1 MNPAN
6 ERIRELALKWTNGT
20 ISEEERE
27 EFLLWYNNA
36 DNGEPLHIPGQVA
49 KNELIHSLR
58 LLSNIYRE
66 AGIIEQEDEET
77 APIIPIYRRAWI
89 RYVALFILL
98 VGAGALVYQL
108 NNEKPKQQII
118 VQTPVE
124 ENDVKAP
131 SSVQA
136 MVVFDDGKQIVL
148 DSLAKGPVRVNNGA
162 EFLKVEEGEIVYTP
176 ATTDKQVF
184 STLINPR
191 GSRVIQVTLADGT
204 KVWLNSES
212 SIRYPNVFAGNRR
225 EVEVTGQSYFE
236 VAKNVN
242 APFIVR
248 TSNMQVEVLGTHFDI
263 NAYRDEE
270 NLAVTL
276 LEGSVRV
283 SNDNFDALELKP
295 REQTQLNHAGKLSK
309 HRNVDIEKVVAW
321 KNGKF
326 DFGSKTDLNTILR
339 QITRWYNIEL
349 ESGVPGNK
357 YYGGSISRDVNLS
370 EVLKVLETAGDI
382 KFSVRENKLRVLQ

>member
-1 MNPAN
+1 
-6 ERIRELALKWTNGT
+6 
-20 ISEEERE
+20 
-27 EFLLWYNNA
+27 
-36 DNGEPLHIPGQVA
+36 
-49 KNELIHSLR
+49 
-58 LLSNIYRE
+58 
-66 AGIIEQEDEET
+66 
-77 APIIPIYRRAWI
+77 
-89 RYVALFILL
+89 
-98 VGAGALVYQL
+98 
-108 NNEKPKQQII
+108 
-118 VQTPVE
+118 
-124 ENDVKAP
+124 
-131 SSVQA
+131 
-136 MVVFDDGKQIVL
+136 
-148 DSLAKGPVRVNNGA
+148 
-162 EFLKVEEGEIVYTP
+162 
-176 ATTDKQVF
+176 
-184 STLINPR
+184 
-191 GSRVIQVTLADGT
+191 
-204 KVWLNSES
+204 LNSES
-212 SIRYPNVFAGNRR
+212 SIRYPNVFTGDRR

-242 APFIVR
+242 APFVVR

-309 HRNVDIEKVVAW
+309 LRNVDIEKVVAW

-326 DFGSKTDLNTILR
+326 DFGTKTDLNTILR